1 MDGWMDVWWCSERE
15 AVKPGGDSLYHV
27 SVSRCLLML
36 VRACLWK
43 YQIDSNLFDFLVLI
57 YIDNYPGI
65 LVCLLFFWKNK

>member
-1 MDGWMDVWWCSERE
+1 MDGWWCSERE
-15 AVKPGGDSLYHV
+15 AVKPGGLCHV
-27 SVSRCLLML
+27 SVNRCLLML

-65 LVCLLFFWKNK
+65 LVCLLFLGKNK